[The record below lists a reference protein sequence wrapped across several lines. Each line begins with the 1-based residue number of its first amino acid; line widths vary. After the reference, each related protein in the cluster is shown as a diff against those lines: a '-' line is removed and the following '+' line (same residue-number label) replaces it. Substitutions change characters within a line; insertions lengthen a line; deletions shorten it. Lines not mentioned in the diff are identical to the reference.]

1 MGPQLQN
8 QLHHKRLYKQNYKV
22 MIKNNYEQPSA
33 ELIVVRFEEN
43 MMASDFET
51 KQLQEGNTNW
61 WNDDEE

>member
-1 MGPQLQN
+1 
-8 QLHHKRLYKQNYKV
+8 

>member
-1 MGPQLQN
+1 MNKKLYLEAPQ
-8 QLHHKRLYKQNYKV
+8 
-22 MIKNNYEQPSA
+22 A

-61 WNDDEE
+61 WTDDEND

>member
-1 MGPQLQN
+1 
-8 QLHHKRLYKQNYKV
+8 

-51 KQLQEGNTNW
+51 KQLQQGNTNW
-61 WNDDEE
+61 WDDGEES